1 MASIAVLMRHK
12 LLFLFIILLIILLTV
27 TYGCNNQKSKDATP
41 QKTQAKKEK
50 IWLSILGGATGG
62 TFSPFAAG
70 IGNVVSKAESH
81 IKISVEASA
90 GSIENVR
97 RVNSSPEYLGV
108 AFASDAYLGYHGL
121 EVFAKEGRRENI
133 RVVTLLYIAYNQF
146 STLANS
152 DVHQFEDIVGKKV
165 AMGAAGS
172 GSAQTF
178 ERLATL
184 AGIQG
189 KYTPIYKGG
198 MAGGNALRDGQ
209 VSGFQWLVSA
219 PNAAILEV
227 STIKTIRLI
236 DFDVPAKK
244 YGFYE
249 KYPFY
254 LSGTLPGG
262 VYKGIDQPVNTLLMP
277 TLLIAH
283 KDTDEKTIHTML
295 THVYSEE
302 GGKTLRHTHHAAKD
316 MTMENAPTA
325 FVTPLH
331 RGAYR
336 FWNEQGVEIP
346 EAAQPID

>member
-1 MASIAVLMRHK
+1 MPNLSVLMRQK
-12 LLFLFIILLIILLTV
+12 LSLLLIILLTAV
-27 TYGCNNQKSKDATP
+27 YGCDNQKTKGAAP
-41 QKTQAKKEK
+41 EKTQAKKER
-50 IWLSILGGATGG
+50 IWLSILGGAIGG

-70 IGNVVSKAESH
+70 VGNVVSKAESH

-97 RVNSSPEYLGV
+97 RVNGSPEYLGV
-108 AFASDAYLGYHGL
+108 AFASDVYLGYHGQ
-121 EVFAKEGRRENI
+121 EVFANEGRKENI

-152 DVHQFEDIVGKKV
+152 NVYQFEDIVGKKV

-178 ERLATL
+178 ERLAAL

-227 STIKTIRLI
+227 STIKSIRLI
-236 DFDVPAKK
+236 DFDAPAKK

-262 VYKGIDQPVNTLLMP
+262 VYKGINQPVNTLLMP

-283 KDTDEKTIHTML
+283 KDTDEAIIHTAL
-295 THVYSEE
+295 KHVYSKE
-302 GGKTLRHTHHAAKD
+302 GHATLRHTHHAAKD
-316 MTMENAPTA
+316 MTVENAPMA
-325 FVTPLH
+325 FVIPLH

-336 FWNEQGVEIP
+336 FWNEQGVEVP

>member
-1 MASIAVLMRHK
+1 MPNLSVLMRHK

-27 TYGCNNQKSKDATP
+27 AYGCNNQKSKDATP
-41 QKTQAKKEK
+41 QKAQAKNEK

-97 RVNSSPEYLGV
+97 RVNGSPEYLGV
-108 AFASDAYLGYHGL
+108 AFASDAFLGYHGQ
-121 EVFAKEGRRENI
+121 EVFAKEGRKENL

-152 DVHQFEDIVGKKV
+152 DVHKFEDIVGKKI

-172 GSAQTF
+172 GSAQTL

-236 DFDVPAKK
+236 DFDAPAKK

-262 VYKGIDQPVNTLLMP
+262 VYKGINQSVNTLLMP
-277 TLLIAH
+277 TVLIAH
-283 KDTDEKTIHTML
+283 KDTDEETVHTML
-295 THVYSEE
+295 KHVYSKE
-302 GGKTLRHTHHAAKD
+302 GHETLVHTHHAAKD
-316 MTMENAPTA
+316 MTAENAPMA
-325 FVTPLH
+325 FVIPLH
-331 RGAYR
+331 RSADR
-336 FWNEQGVEIP
+336 FWTEQGVKVP
-346 EAAQPID
+346 EVAQPVD

>member
-1 MASIAVLMRHK
+1 MPNLSVLMRQK
-12 LLFLFIILLIILLTV
+12 LSLLLIILLTAV
-27 TYGCNNQKSKDATP
+27 YGCDNQKTKGAAP
-41 QKTQAKKEK
+41 EKTQAKKKK
-50 IWLSILGGATGG
+50 IWLSMLGGAIGG

-70 IGNVVSKAESH
+70 VGNVVSKAESH

-97 RVNSSPEYLGV
+97 RVNGSPEYLGV
-108 AFASDAYLGYHGL
+108 AFASDVYLGYHGQ
-121 EVFAKEGRRENI
+121 EVFANEGRKENI
-133 RVVTLLYIAYNQF
+133 RAVTLLYIAYNQF

-152 DVHQFEDIVGKKV
+152 NVYQFEDIVGKKV

-178 ERLATL
+178 ERLAAL

-227 STIKTIRLI
+227 STIKSIRLI
-236 DFDVPAKK
+236 DFDAPAKK

-262 VYKGIDQPVNTLLMP
+262 VYKGINQPVNTLLMP

-283 KDTDEKTIHTML
+283 KDTDEAIIHTAL
-295 THVYSEE
+295 KHVYSKE
-302 GGKTLRHTHHAAKD
+302 GHATLRHTHHAAKD
-316 MTMENAPTA
+316 MTVENAAMP
-325 FVTPLH
+325 FVIPLH

-336 FWNEQGVEIP
+336 FCNEQGAKVP

>member
-1 MASIAVLMRHK
+1 MPNLSVLMRHK
-12 LLFLFIILLIILLTV
+12 LLFLFIILLIIFLTV
-27 TYGCNNQKSKDATP
+27 AYGCNNQKTKSSATD
-41 QKTQAKKEK
+41 KTQVKKER

-70 IGNVVSKAESH
+70 IGNVVSKAEPH

-97 RVNSSPEYLGV
+97 RVNGSPEYLGV
-108 AFASDAYLGYHGL
+108 AFASDAYLGYHGQ
-121 EVFAKEGRRENI
+121 EVFAEEGKKENI

-152 DVHQFEDIVGKKV
+152 DVRKFEDIVGRKI

-172 GSAQTF
+172 GSAQTL

-209 VSGFQWLVSA
+209 VAGFQWLVSA

-227 STIKTIRLI
+227 STIKSIRLI
-236 DFDVPAKK
+236 DFDAPARK

-254 LSGTLPGG
+254 LSGTLRGG
-262 VYKGIDQPVNTLLMP
+262 VYKGIDQPINTLLMP
-277 TLLIAH
+277 TVLIAH
-283 KDTDEKTIHTML
+283 KDTDEETVHLML
-295 THVYSEE
+295 KHVYSKE
-302 GGKTLRHTHHAAKD
+302 GHETLVHTHHAAKD
-316 MTMENAPTA
+316 MTVENAPKA
-325 FVTPLH
+325 FVIPLH
-331 RGAYR
+331 RSAYR
-336 FWNEQGVEIP
+336 FWNEQGVEVP

>member
-1 MASIAVLMRHK
+1 MPRLSVIMRQK
-12 LLFLFIILLIILLTV
+12 LSLLLIILLTAA
-27 TYGCNNQKSKDATP
+27 YGCDNQKTKGAAP
-41 QKTQAKKEK
+41 EKTQAKKAK

-70 IGNVVSKAESH
+70 VGNVVSKAESN

-97 RVNSSPEYLGV
+97 RVNGSSEYLGV
-108 AFASDAYLGYHGL
+108 AFASDVYLGYHGQ
-121 EVFAKEGRRENI
+121 EVFAKEGRKENI
-133 RVVTLLYIAYNQF
+133 RVVTLLYVAYNQF

-209 VSGFQWLVSA
+209 VAGFQWLVSA

-227 STIKTIRLI
+227 STIKSIRLI
-236 DFDVPAKK
+236 DFDAPAKK

-262 VYKGIDQPVNTLLMP
+262 IYKGIDQPVNTLLMP

-283 KDTDEKTIHTML
+283 KDTDESTIHTML
-295 THVYSEE
+295 KHVYSKE
-302 GGKTLRHTHHAAKD
+302 GHTTLRHTHHAAKD
-316 MTMENAPTA
+316 MTLENAPMA
-325 FVTPLH
+325 FVIPLH
-331 RGAYR
+331 RSAYR
-336 FWNEQGVEIP
+336 FWVEKKVEIP

>member
-1 MASIAVLMRHK
+1 MPNLSVLMRHK
-12 LLFLFIILLIILLTV
+12 LLLLFIILLTIS
-27 TYGCNNQKSKDATP
+27 YGCNNQKTKSGASDE
-41 QKTQAKKEK
+41 TQAKKEK

-70 IGNVVSKAESH
+70 VGNVVSKAESH

-97 RVNSSPEYLGV
+97 RVNGSPEYLGV
-108 AFASDAYLGYHGL
+108 AFASDAYLGYNGQ
-121 EVFAKEGRRENI
+121 EVFAEEGEKENI

-152 DVHQFEDIVGKKV
+152 DVRQFEDIAGKKI

-172 GSAQTF
+172 GSAQTL
-178 ERLATL
+178 ERLASL

-209 VSGFQWLVSA
+209 VAGFQWLVSA

-227 STIKTIRLI
+227 STIKSIRLI
-236 DFDVPAKK
+236 DFDAPARK

-277 TLLIAH
+277 TVLIAH
-283 KDTDEKTIHTML
+283 KDTDEETINTIL
-295 THVYSEE
+295 KHVYSKNGHE
-302 GGKTLRHTHHAAKD
+302 TLVHTHHAAKD
-316 MTMENAPTA
+316 MTVENAPKA
-325 FVTPLH
+325 FVIPLH
-331 RGAYR
+331 RRAYR
-336 FWNEQGVEIP
+336 FWNEQGVEVP
-346 EAAQPID
+346 EAAQPVD

>member
-1 MASIAVLMRHK
+1 MPNLSVLMRHK
-12 LLFLFIILLIILLTV
+12 LLFLFVILLIILLTV
-27 TYGCNNQKSKDATP
+27 AYGCNNQKTKGAASDKS
-41 QKTQAKKEK
+41 QAKKEK

-108 AFASDAYLGYHGL
+108 AFASDAYLGYHGQ
-121 EVFAKEGRRENI
+121 EVFAEEGMKENI

-152 DVHQFEDIVGKKV
+152 DVHQFEDIVGKKI

-172 GSAQTF
+172 GSAQTL

-189 KYTPIYKGG
+189 EYTPIYKGG
-198 MAGGNALRDGQ
+198 MSGGNALRDGQ
-209 VSGFQWLVSA
+209 VAGFQWLVSA

-227 STIKTIRLI
+227 ATIKSIRLI

-283 KDTDEKTIHTML
+283 KDTDEEIIHTML
-295 THVYSEE
+295 KRVYSTE
-302 GGKTLRHTHHAAKD
+302 GHETLVHTHHAAKD

-336 FWNEQGVEIP
+336 FWNEQGVDIP
-346 EAAQPID
+346 EVAQPID